1 MSNSTTTSQVL
12 TALER
17 SGFSI
22 TKSGAGWKS
31 RCPNHSGKSQSLSI
45 DNGDNG
51 AVLLH
56 CFSGCTFENVLH
68 SLGLDQANGAKRI
81 VATYDYDGKFETVK
95 YSPKGFKQRRKT
107 ASGEWAWNLKGVAL
121 RLYRQDDLMAAG
133 AAEVYVVEGEKDVE
147 TLRQHDLLAVTNH
160 GGAGKWRK
168 AHTAA
173 LVAAGCTS
181 VTIFPDDDE
190 AGRKHGE
197 QVAASCKAAGL
208 AVKVCE
214 LPAKD
219 VSAFLDV
226 NGDKAA
232 LLALATAAAEWTPQP
247 KSNTSIDVLTQADSA
262 TAGATFDRK
271 DASTLETVFEQLGW
285 QTRHNLR
292 SMRCEWSVDSGTT
305 WASTTDRME
314 KKFRRTI
321 AETYSYHC
329 TRDGKK
335 AIRPLVFGRDAWDE
349 FTGAIL
355 ADHEVDPFRL
365 WLEEAL
371 PRWDGVRR
379 LHRLL
384 TDMFKAEDSP
394 LTRWAST
401 ALLLGPVQRCFEPG
415 CKLDEIVI
423 LVGGQ
428 GIGKS
433 TLLSHLLPQTQPDW
447 FSDSLTMSDNLQKM
461 VEALQGRVVCELSD
475 LQGFRKAD
483 MQSLKAFITRRDDG
497 SVRLSFRRN
506 PETALRRC
514 VLVGTADRLECLP
527 NDSAGLRRFVP
538 VVCPKGTNVESFM
551 AAHRLQL
558 WSEALSQYRESN
570 GATRANLPRSLM
582 TVQTERAEDHRR
594 KDEVVEDSVADIT
607 GDGYTMLQLC
617 QRTNPTTDPSD
628 RKALGRLG
636 DALRLAGWVKRRE
649 RDDDGKLVY
658 LWRRGGG
665 A

>member
-1 MSNSTTTSQVL
+1 ML
-12 TALER
+12 RA
-17 SGFSI
+17 
-22 TKSGAGWKS
+22 
-31 RCPNHSGKSQSLSI
+31 
-45 DNGDNG
+45 
-51 AVLLH
+51 
-56 CFSGCTFENVLH
+56 
-68 SLGLDQANGAKRI
+68 LGLDQANGAKRI
-81 VATYDYDGKFETVK
+81 VATFDYDGKFETVK

-173 LVAAGCTS
+173 VLAAGVKS
-181 VTIFPDDDE
+181 VVVFPDADE

-214 LPAKD
+214 LPARD
-219 VSAFLDV
+219 VSAYLDV

-247 KSNTSIDVLTQADSA
+247 ELDTSIDVSTQSDAA

-271 DASTLETVFEQLGW
+271 DATTLEAVFEQLGW
-285 QTRHNLR
+285 QTRYNLR
-292 SMRCEWSVDSGTT
+292 SMRAEWSTDNGST
-305 WASTTDRME
+305 WESTTDRLE
-314 KKFRRTI
+314 KKKRREI
-321 AETYSYHC
+321 AETFSYR
-329 TRDGKK
+329 TVKEGKK
-335 AIRPLVFGRDAWDE
+335 IIRPLIYGRDSWDE
-349 FTGAIL
+349 HVGAIL

-365 WLEEAL
+365 WLEAL
-371 PRWDGVRR
+371 PRWDGTKRM
-379 LHRLL
+379 HRLL
-384 TDMFKAEDSP
+384 ADMFKAEDSP

-401 ALLLGPVQRCFEPG
+401 ALLLGPVQRCFEAG

-433 TLLSHLLPQTQPDW
+433 TLLSHLLPQTEPGW
-447 FSDSLTMSDNLQKM
+447 FSDSLSMTDNLQKR
-461 VEALQGRVVCELSD
+461 VEALQGRVLVELSD

-483 MQSLKAFITRRDDG
+483 MQSLKSFITRRDDG

-506 PETALRRC
+506 PETMQRRC
-514 VLVGTADRLECLP
+514 VLVGTADRAECLP

-538 VVCPKGTNVESFM
+538 VFCREGTNVEQFL
-551 AAHRLQL
+551 AAHRVQL
-558 WSEALSQYRESN
+558 WAEALSQYRESN
-570 GATRANLPRSLM
+570 GATRANLPRNLM
-582 TVQTERAEDHRR
+582 AVQTERAEDHRR
-594 KDEVVEDSVADIT
+594 KDEVVEDSISNIT
-607 GDGYTMLQLC
+607 GDGYTMLELC
-617 QRTNPTTDPSD
+617 NRCNPTIAPGDT
-628 RKALGRLG
+628 KAVGRLA
-636 DALRLAGWVKRRE
+636 DALRHDGWEKHHE
-649 RDDDGKLVY
+649 RGEDGKRVY
-658 LWRRGGG
+658 LWRRTTTT
-665 A
+665 